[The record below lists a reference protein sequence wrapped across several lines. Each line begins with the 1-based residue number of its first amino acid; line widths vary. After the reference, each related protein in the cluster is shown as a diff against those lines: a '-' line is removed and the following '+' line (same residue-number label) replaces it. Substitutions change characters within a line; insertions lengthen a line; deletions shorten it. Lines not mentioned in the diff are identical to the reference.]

1 MKTKPFLGLA
11 IRQLSLKP
19 GERMSLNEMAT
30 WCEAGG
36 EKVSS
41 ERLRQIEERA
51 LRKIRIF
58 VTREL
63 NNDAKEV
70 LLDGIR
76 LLSQTNVNLWD
87 RTIRRIQ

>member
-19 GERMSLNEMAT
+19 GERMSLNEMAA

-51 LRKIRIF
+51 LRKIRIY

-70 LLDGIR
+70 LFDGIR